1 MSFQRC
7 AALFDSVFFSS
18 GLPSD
23 ASVTLS
29 KVPGGVKV
37 RQDHG
42 LAGQGLPTGSRG
54 AGSFLCPVHTIALP
68 SQRGL
73 EVGLGGGTLK
83 VHGVGGL
90 GGSFGTLRILKG
102 SV

>member
-1 MSFQRC
+1 M
-7 AALFDSVFFSS
+7 FSS
-18 GLPSD
+18 SCLPSD
-23 ASVTLS
+23 ASVTLN

-54 AGSFLCPVHTIALP
+54 TCGFLCPVHTLAVP

-73 EVGLGGGTLK
+73 EVGLGERTLQC
-83 VHGVGGL
+83 VGLVGL
-90 GGSFGTLRILKG
+90 GA
-102 SV
+102 V